1 MKHSPLFVEKTSKN
15 KKSFTSILSTV
26 YLVYLS
32 PMDVYFITDIRT
44 NGRLL
49 YYRHKN
55 QKSIPEKNQL
65 SMLEFQT
72 AIAHDLQSTGKLASA
87 TRPSCERLSFN
98 TTVKKPLKKH
108 RTPTVSDLSNNTR
121 FDKLNHF
128 PVFQGKQQRC
138 RKRRTGYPFIKCQKC
153 RVALCLQ
160 KVRNCFTNY
169 HTER

>member
-1 MKHSPLFVEKTSKN
+1 MSIYETFSSFCREHVKEQ
-15 KKSFTSILSTV
+15 KKFYFHIV
-26 YLVYLS
+26 YCLPGISV
-32 PMDVYFITDIRT
+32 T

-98 TTVKKPLKKH
+98 TAVKKPLKKH

-169 HTER
+169 HAER